1 MKMIKCI
8 STNIG
13 CNIREAR
20 EKIMK
25 AYEIRGEDTDAAMWF
40 REMANAH
47 LAFNEK
53 GHNIVTKLINNYK
66 MTDDYKND
74 PAYADGMMDV
84 WNTIHADQVQ
94 ETAEVRAMIDS
105 FK

>member
-8 STNIG
+8 SGNIS

-25 AYEIRGEDTDAAMWF
+25 AYELRNEDTDAAMWF
-40 REMANAH
+40 REMAAAH
-47 LAFNEK
+47 LAFNDK
-53 GHNIVTKLINNYK
+53 GHVLVTKAINTYRMSDEYK
-66 MTDDYKND
+66 AD
-74 PAYADGMMDV
+74 PSYADGMTEV
-84 WNTIHADQVQ
+84 WNSIHADQVQ